1 MDEDVH
7 AFSDSMLDKIE
18 VFETAN
24 PLNPADTD
32 PKVPKDRQGDDLPT
46 SILEGVN
53 ESTHMMANSKE
64 EKGEKEGNKAKRKKG
79 THAHSLAAAS
89 WSLVR
94 IVSEIRKATLENK
107 KKVLCG

>member
-32 PKVPKDRQGDDLPT
+32 PKVPQERQGDDLPT
-46 SILEGVN
+46 SILEGVH
-53 ESTHMMANSKE
+53 EGAHMANSKE
-64 EKGEKEGNKAKRKKG
+64 KKGEKEGKKAKWKKG
-79 THAHSLAAAS
+79 THAHSLAAAE
-89 WSLVR
+89 LV
-94 IVSEIRKATLENK
+94 VSEDID
-107 KKVLCG
+107 